1 MRKLTFTTTALA
13 VGFSLAGM
21 PVAIAEPGHEGD
33 HPAAAAAT
41 TAEKARPMV
50 AAEVT
55 KIDEAAGKITLKHGD
70 IPNLDMTGMTMVFK
84 ANDPAMLKTV
94 KAGDK
99 VKFTADKVN
108 GQISVMSIEKAK

>member
-1 MRKLTFTTTALA
+1 MRKFSMTTALA
-13 VGFSLAGM
+13 VGFAMSGM
-21 PVAIAEPGHEGD
+21 PGAFAHDGEVHAEAA
-33 HPAAAAAT
+33 PAAA

-55 KIDEAAGKITLKHGD
+55 KIDESAGKITLKHGD
-70 IPNLDMTGMTMVFK
+70 IPNLQMTGMTMVFK

-99 VKFTADKVN
+99 IKFTADKVN
-108 GQISVMSIEKAK
+108 GQLSVMSIEKSK